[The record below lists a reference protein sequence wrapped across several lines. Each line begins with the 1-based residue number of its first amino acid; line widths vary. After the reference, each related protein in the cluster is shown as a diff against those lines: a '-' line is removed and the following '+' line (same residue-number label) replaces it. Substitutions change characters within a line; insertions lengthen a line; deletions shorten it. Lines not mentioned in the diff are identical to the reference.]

1 MVIGAVMVLAVV
13 VVPVPVVVAVVPVA
27 VVAVVAVIDVNAA
40 VSVDVDVTTLR
51 PPTGVA
57 APPHTMAGGR
67 VPVSAFQASGYV
79 HLAIGVGAAMISW
92 ASNQPFPALIR
103 LPLVPVYV
111 GAGRVLI
118 APVEV
123 YEGSRVAAKDI
134 SSSVKGGYGYCNVC
148 AGPMSPAPTPPV
160 IHGWKESP
168 NIGPAAAPQAPI
180 AILGSVGIHPPWR
193 PSW

>member
-1 MVIGAVMVLAVV
+1 MVLAVA
-13 VVPVPVVVAVVPVA
+13 VVPVPVVVAVVAVVAVVPVA
-27 VVAVVAVIDVNAA
+27 VVAVIDVNTT
-40 VSVDVDVTTLR
+40 VGVDVDVTRLR
-51 PPTGVA
+51 PPAGVA

-67 VPVSAFQASGYV
+67 VPASAFQALGYV
-79 HLAIGVGAAMISW
+79 HPLIGVGAAMISW
-92 ASNQPFPALIR
+92 ASNQPFPALIG

-123 YEGSRVAAKDI
+123 YEGSRVAAKVI
-134 SSSVKGGYGYCNVC
+134 SSSVRGGYGYCNVC

-160 IHGWKESP
+160 IHGWKSL
-168 NIGPAAAPQAPI
+168 NIGPAGAPQAPI
-180 AILGSVGIHPPWR
+180 AVLGSAGIHPPWR